1 MTYSPSEVDRTG
13 QLIEGDHLAYQSVA
27 TLISAHTPPNVSE
40 AHSMHS
46 MLILVWLPWASMH
59 AICMHGF
66 AMILV
71 PRIGLKRGLVGV
83 L

>member
-1 MTYSPSEVDRTG
+1 
-13 QLIEGDHLAYQSVA
+13 
-27 TLISAHTPPNVSE
+27 
-40 AHSMHS
+40 MHS